1 MPVFVYKALDI
12 QTGRSIEDRGEF
24 RDLRHLYLFLRASNC
39 VLVRYHERQERARKL
54 FAKVRR
60 LELAEWCRNLSF
72 LLAAGVPIVQALED
86 LRRGTGNT
94 LLKDALRGV
103 LALLQ
108 EGYSFAES
116 LKKYPKVFP
125 PVLCSLAGIGE
136 ETGRL
141 DRTLED
147 AAVHF
152 TRVDD
157 LISQTKRALWY
168 PCFIVAAMMV
178 ALGVWFV
185 YVLPKVFTMFTD
197 MHLSLPLPTRILMKA
212 ADTVQRYWLALP
224 ALALLLIGLWIFS
237 RKSEKLRVLL
247 ERGLLRV
254 PIVGRAWRLSIVAF
268 FFEYMSLLL
277 GSGLDVL
284 RSLDLLRRSVP
295 SQRLKVLVPVVE
307 KSIGQGASL
316 AESCEAAGFFN
327 LMELRMIR
335 TGEESGR
342 LVDQLKLLGS
352 FYYKQL
358 ITFVET
364 LPKVLEPVL
373 LSVAGVVFLGIVLA
387 LLGPIYELIGAIGKM
402 R

>member
-24 RDLRHLYLFLRASNC
+24 QDLRDLYLFLRASNC
-39 VLVRYHERQERARKL
+39 ILVRYRERQERARKL

-185 YVLPKVFTMFTD
+185 YVLPKVFTMFKD
-197 MHLSLPLPTRILMKA
+197 MRLSLPLPTRILMKA
-212 ADTVQRYWLALP
+212 ADTMQRYWPALP

-237 RKSEKLRVLL
+237 RKSEKLGLLL
-247 ERGLLRV
+247 ERALLRA
-254 PIVGRAWRLSIVAF
+254 PIVGRAWRLSILAF

-316 AESCEAAGFFN
+316 AESFEAAGFFN

-342 LVDQLKLLGS
+342 LVDQLQVLGS

>member
-24 RDLRHLYLFLRASNC
+24 QDLRDLYLFLRASNC
-39 VLVRYHERQERARKL
+39 ILVLYRERQERERKL

-125 PVLCSLAGIGE
+125 PVLCNLAGIGE

-141 DRTLED
+141 DQTLED

-185 YVLPKVFTMFTD
+185 YVLPKVFTMFKD

-212 ADTVQRYWLALP
+212 ADTMQRYWPALP

-247 ERGLLRV
+247 ERALLRA
-254 PIVGRAWRLSIVAF
+254 PIVGRAWRLSILAF

>member
-1 MPVFVYKALDI
+1 MPLFVYKALDI

-24 RDLRHLYLFLRASNC
+24 RDLKDLYLFLRARNC
-39 VLVRYHERQERARKL
+39 ILVRYRERQEKVRKL

-185 YVLPKVFTMFTD
+185 YVLPKVFTMFKD

-212 ADTVQRYWLALP
+212 ADTMQRYWPALP
-224 ALALLLIGLWIFS
+224 ALALLLSGLWIFS
-237 RKSEKLRVLL
+237 RKSEKLRLLL
-247 ERGLLRV
+247 ERALLRA
-254 PIVGRAWRLSIVAF
+254 PIVGRAWRLSILAF